1 MGYKLHDLLKIST
14 ELAVLAIRRHMLLIA
29 SVKEMYFVLPYPI
42 RKARN
47 HFQDLSTNQEGSI
60 LYALSG
66 CTILTPLKSPSI
78 FRSVV
83 GATAAIISPI
93 RGVEQAESLNYSP
106 ALFMW
111 LQYPLPSAFSCQ
123 LLHP

>member
-1 MGYKLHDLLKIST
+1 MGYKLHDLLKICT
-14 ELAVLAIRRHMLLIA
+14 ELAVFAIRRHLLLIA
-29 SVKEMYFVLPYPI
+29 PVKEIHFALPYPI
-42 RKARN
+42 RKARH
-47 HFQDLSTNQEGSI
+47 HFPELSTNQEESI

-78 FRSVV
+78 FRSAVD
-83 GATAAIISPI
+83 ATAPIISPI

-123 LLHP
+123 LLRP